1 MHAVQLIDALGGTY
15 IVAKLVDVKPP
26 SVSGWKESGRIPDA
40 KLIRLAP
47 IAEARGITTRKDLF
61 PEDWH
66 LIWPELADQPTP
78 AAEVSH
84 G

>member
-15 IVAKLVDVKPP
+15 VVAKLAEVKPP

-47 IAEARGITTRKDLF
+47 IAEARGIATRKELF
-61 PEDWH
+61 PDDWH
-66 LIWPELADQPTP
+66 LIWPELAVAVEPTP
-78 AAEVSH
+78 EVSH